1 MEKNNEKEKTSKRR
15 TKAQEDKMIELKKEE
30 KEENIKEDMSDD
42 YDIEIPERKEKET
55 EIRNVRIQKKQSKKV
70 SDIVVICFVLFLIVT
85 SIIVW
90 TIKSGNLKSISS
102 IVNPKKETEK
112 VELKHTDSATVKS
125 EGVYITDVSEV
136 VDEVMPSIVAITS
149 KTVIDSGRFGPSF
162 YGYGF
167 GEGGSYTTEGAG
179 SGVIVSENDNEIFV
193 LTNYHVVENSSELS
207 VKFIDDK
214 SHDATVKG
222 VSERKDIAIVSV
234 QKKDIDN
241 ETLKQI
247 KIATIGNSN
256 ELKVGNGIIAIGN
269 ALGYGQS
276 VTTGVVS
283 ALNREVSTDD
293 YTQDM
298 IQIDAAING
307 GNSGGALLNSKGE
320 VVGINSVKYSS
331 SGSSTSASVEGMGF
345 AIPISDVE
353 DIIKK
358 LITGKNDEGGLT
370 LGIEGYMTNSD
381 TIANYNF
388 PEGFYVSA
396 ITKDGNAEDSE
407 LEIGNIITEID
418 NNKVTSIETI
428 RKVLNKKE
436 KGDTV
441 TLKVK
446 YTSRNEYKEK
456 EITITLK
463 K

>member
-1 MEKNNEKEKTSKRR
+1 MRKN
-15 TKAQEDKMIELKKEE
+15 LKEE
-30 KEENIKEDMSDD
+30 KPEIIEKEERDVINHKKKKLDNRTLYFIICTLVIVIVCSIVWAIKTDKINFTNLKED
-42 YDIEIPERKEKET
+42 EK
-55 EIRNVRIQKKQSKKV
+55 I
-70 SDIVVICFVLFLIVT
+70 
-85 SIIVW
+85 
-90 TIKSGNLKSISS
+90 
-102 IVNPKKETEK
+102 
-112 VELKHTDSATVKS
+112 ELKHTDSITVKS
-125 EGVYITDVSEV
+125 DGVYITDVSEV
-136 VDEVMPSIVAITS
+136 VDEVMPSIVSITS
-149 KTVIDSGRFGPSF
+149 KTIIDSGNFGPSF
-162 YGYGF
+162 F
-167 GEGGSYTTEGAG
+167 GNRSYTTEGAG
-179 SGVIVSENDNEIFV
+179 SGVIVSEDDNEIYI
-193 LTNYHVVENSSELS
+193 LTNYHVVEDTTELS

-214 SHDATVKG
+214 SYDATIKG

-234 QKKDIDN
+234 SKKDIDN

-247 KIATIGNSN
+247 KIATLGNSN

-283 ALNREVSTDD
+283 ALNREVSTDE

-331 SGSSTSASVEGMGF
+331 NGSSSSASIEGMGF

-353 DIIKK
+353 EIIKE
-358 LITGKNDEGGLT
+358 LINGKNDEGGVT

-381 TIANYNF
+381 YIANYNL

-396 ITKDGNAEDSE
+396 ITTNGNADKSE

-418 NNKVTSIETI
+418 NTKITSIDTL
-428 RKVLNKKE
+428 RKVLNNKE
-436 KGDTV
+436 KGDKV

-446 YTSRNEYKEK
+446 YASRNQYKEK
-456 EITITLK
+456 EITITLN
-463 K
+463 